1 MSYWIYKYN
10 GHCSSDMMTCV
21 YFPVSGTGVAHSIST
36 PLSTVQMVQVDVH
49 RSGEDDDDD
58 EYDDVLRDE
67 GMDGED
73 LASVADEGRFKSV

>member
-1 MSYWIYKYN
+1 M
-10 GHCSSDMMTCV
+10 
-21 YFPVSGTGVAHSIST
+21 ST

-49 RSGEDDDDD
+49 RSGGDEDDDDD

-73 LASVADEGRFKSV
+73 LASVADEGRSKSV

>member
-1 MSYWIYKYN
+1 
-10 GHCSSDMMTCV
+10 MMICV
-21 YFPVSGTGVAHSIST
+21 YFPLSSPEARPTTSRSTGVAHSMST

-49 RSGEDDDDD
+49 RSGGDEDDEYD

-73 LASVADEGRFKSV
+73 LASVVDEGRSKSV